1 MTNSTVFPRGF
12 SFTVIDE
19 LLSRGVIAEVGG
31 EGLGG
36 GWTSP
41 CLTVIPNSPSSF
53 SCSSMNMA
61 LPLLRCS
68 EQLGGRRLRGRCRKP
83 WRMSALGVAVR
94 LNLRPPRISVRGVL
108 WAPSNRKVK
117 AMETFSGEKVTF
129 LLGFSEG

>member
-1 MTNSTVFPRGF
+1 MRKSVGKG
-12 SFTVIDE
+12 S
-19 LLSRGVIAEVGG
+19 EVDRRR
-31 EGLGG
+31 LAF
-36 GWTSP
+36 
-41 CLTVIPNSPSSF
+41 IPNSPSSF

-83 WRMSALGVAVR
+83 RRMSALGVAVR